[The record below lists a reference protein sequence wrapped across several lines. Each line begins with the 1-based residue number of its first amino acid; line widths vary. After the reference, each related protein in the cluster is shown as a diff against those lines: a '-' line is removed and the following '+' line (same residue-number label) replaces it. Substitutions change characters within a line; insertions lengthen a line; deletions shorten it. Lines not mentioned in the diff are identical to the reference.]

1 MLKGSRKP
9 HNQTHISFNDIK
21 KIYKESSVF
30 IQNNENAKEPS
41 IEIPEFLHRKG
52 KF

>member
-21 KIYKESSVF
+21 KIYEEASEFAQCEEK
-30 IQNNENAKEPS
+30 AKEPS